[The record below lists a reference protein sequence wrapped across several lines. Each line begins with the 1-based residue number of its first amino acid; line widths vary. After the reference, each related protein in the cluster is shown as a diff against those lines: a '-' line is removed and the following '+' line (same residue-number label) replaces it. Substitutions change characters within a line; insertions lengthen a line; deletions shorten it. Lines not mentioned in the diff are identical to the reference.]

1 MCGVTGI
8 FDIRGRGDVDRS
20 LLRRMT
26 DSLAHRGPDG
36 AGFHYAPGLGLG
48 HRRLAIVDLATGN
61 QPLFNE
67 DGTICVVFNGEIY
80 NFQPLMVELTALGH
94 VFRTRCDTEVI
105 VHAWEEWGEDCLD
118 RFNGMFAFALWD
130 AKRETLFLAR
140 DRLGEKP
147 LYYSFL
153 SDGRLLFAS
162 ELKCLLLSPDIDR
175 RLDPQAIEEFFA
187 YGYIPDPRSIYLGVR
202 KLAPA
207 HSLLVRRGSP
217 PPEPRRYWDVRF
229 VDGATVHQEEV
240 EEELIARLRESVRMR
255 MIADVPLGAFLSG
268 GVDSSGVVAMMAGL
282 KPEPVS
288 TFSIAFGA
296 KGWDESAYAAG
307 MAERYRSDH
316 HVKEIVPNSFDL
328 LDRLAGIYDEPF
340 GDSSAIPTF
349 RVCAMARE
357 GVTVAL
363 SGDGGDEVF
372 AGYRRYRWHC
382 FEERVR
388 RVVPAALGRPL
399 FGMLGAVYPKLDWA
413 PRPLRAKATLE
424 ELARGP
430 VEAYFSSVSI
440 CGSVLRRR
448 LFSSGLARELQGYDA
463 VDVLRSHIGRC
474 GSDDPLSQVQYADF
488 HTYLPGDILTK
499 VDRASMASSLEVRVP
514 LLDHTL
520 VEWAGAAAFRSE
532 AARAR
537 RQARLQSGPRT
548 VCCEGHIVP
557 PQAGLCGAARA
568 MVPRPAAP
576 AAARYLV
583 RTGAARLR
591 SVRHGYAGAA
601 LRSAPVRRSR
611 PQRGPLDAFDDGSV
625 LATGRQRRPVRSG
638 AAARRGHRLTGS
650 PLAQIAPPDY
660 SSRAVPVAQP
670 DRATVS

>member
-1 MCGVTGI
+1 MCGVAGI
-8 FDIRGRGDVDRS
+8 FDVRGRSEIDRV

-26 DSLAHRGPDG
+26 GILAHRGPDG
-36 AGFHYAPGLGLG
+36 DGFYYAPGLGLG
-48 HRRLAIVDLATGN
+48 HRRLAIVDLASGD

-67 DGTICVVFNGEIY
+67 DGKICVVFNGEIY
-80 NFQPLMVELTALGH
+80 NFQPLMAELTALGH

-105 VHAWEEWGEDCLD
+105 VHAWEEWGEACLD
-118 RFNGMFAFALWD
+118 RFNGQFAFALWD
-130 AKRETLFLAR
+130 ARRETLFLAR

-153 SDGRLLFAS
+153 GDGRLLFAS
-162 ELKCLLLSPDIDR
+162 ELKSLLLSPDLDR

-187 YGYIPDPRSIYLGVR
+187 YGYVPDPRSIYLGVR

-207 HSLLVRRGSP
+207 HFLLVRRGEP

-229 VDGATVHQEEV
+229 VDGAATPRGEV
-240 EEELIARLRESVRMR
+240 AEELIGRLRESVRMR

-268 GVDSSGVVAMMAGL
+268 GVDSSGVVAMMAQL

-288 TFSIAFGA
+288 TFSIAFGTR
-296 KGWDESAYAAG
+296 GWDESTYAAE
-307 MAERYRSDH
+307 MARRYRTDH
-316 HVKEIVPNSFDL
+316 HVKEVDPNSFDL

-388 RVVPAALGRPL
+388 SVVPACLRRPL
-399 FGMLGAVYPKLDWA
+399 FGMLGTLYPKLDWA

-424 ELARGP
+424 ELARDSI
-430 VEAYFSSVSI
+430 EAYFSSVSI
-440 CGSVLRRR
+440 CGSALRRR
-448 LFSSGLARELQGYDA
+448 LFSPALKRELQGYDA
-463 VDVLRSHIGRC
+463 VEVLRSHIGRC
-474 GSDDPLSQVQYADF
+474 GSDNPLSIVQYADF
-488 HTYLPGDILTK
+488 NTYLPGDILTK

-520 VEWAGAAAFRSE
+520 VEWA
-532 AARAR
+532 
-537 RQARLQSGPRT
+537 ARLPSGLKLHGRDGKHVFKSALEPYVAKEILYRPKQ
-548 VCCEGHIVP
+548 GFAVP
-557 PQAGLCGAARA
+557 LAGWF
-568 MVPRPAAP
+568 
-576 AAARYLV
+576 
-583 RTGAARLR
+583 
-591 SVRHGYAGAA
+591 
-601 LRSAPVRRSR
+601 
-611 PQRGPLDAFDDGSV
+611 RGPLRRRLRDTLFGPALRGSGLFDMGV
-625 LATGRQRRPVRSG
+625 LARLFEQHQSGDRDHSAVLWTLSMMEAFLRQVDSG
-638 AAARRGHRLTGS
+638 GHTE
-650 PLAQIAPPDY
+650 APPQPAE
-660 SSRAVPVAQP
+660 AVA
-670 DRATVS
+670 